1 MKTVTVVLNGF
12 KRQKTLAKQIEAFK
26 NQSYPIEK
34 IMYWNLKSSN
44 PDFKPDY
51 DLLEKEGIEYAETS
65 HDYGTWGRFSFALN
79 SKSDFIC
86 MYDDDIV
93 PGSRYIENCV
103 KTFERRPAILGTMGS
118 LISQDTGQ
126 WIQFG
131 WRDIN
136 NDVPVEVM
144 YLYQTHFFPKEVLQA
159 FWGEIPSWE
168 MVSNRHL
175 GEDVH
180 IAYVA
185 QKYFNLP
192 AVIVPHPQEDSSL
205 WGNIIGDEYGED
217 EYAIHLSSIQ
227 PNMITHLKDMI
238 DNHGFKIPT
247 IATAQKALSLGKV
260 VKR

>member
-12 KRQKTLAKQIEAFK
+12 RRQKTLRQQIAAFK
-26 NQSYPIEK
+26 NQSFPVEK
-34 IMYWNLKSSN
+34 IMYWNLKSDN
-44 PDFKPDY
+44 PEFQPDY
-51 DLLEKEGIEYAETS
+51 EFLKEQGIEYAETS
-65 HDYGTWGRFSFALN
+65 HDYGTWGRFTFALN

-86 MYDDDIV
+86 MYDDDII

-103 KTFERRPAILGTMGS
+103 TTFEKSPGLLGTMGS
-118 LISQDTGQ
+118 VIVENTGQ
-126 WIQFG
+126 WIQYG

-136 NDVPVEVM
+136 NDAPVEVM

-159 FWGEIPSWE
+159 FWAEIPDWDL
-168 MVSNRHL
+168 VSQRHL

-192 AVIVPHPQEDSSL
+192 AKIVPHPKDDKSL

-217 EYAIHLSSIQ
+217 EYAIHLSPIQ
-227 PNMITHLKDMI
+227 PSMITHLNQMI
-238 DNHGFKIPT
+238 HSYGFKIPSVKT
-247 IATAQKALSLGKV
+247 IDDALNLGRI
-260 VKR
+260 VK